1 MRRLRLVVMAGSLTV
16 VLLFSGLLMANRQR
30 QDELYRSLGVLAEVM
45 HLVKSQY
52 VDSLDSETLGLSLD
66 AALVQTVDPW
76 AAVLPGDK
84 VDAYRDMLEAPPPFG
99 LGLAVRFSS
108 AAVRHIIPGSPAAAA
123 GLETWEIIEQV
134 EGVNTRGRPLWQIRL
149 ALKERE
155 QSEQE
160 VRLTVVDRFADER
173 RDVVLKPELWQPEPV
188 QVEMHEEIP
197 VLRLTCL
204 PSGAAA
210 TIGAAL
216 QKTPVR
222 VIDLRELIWG
232 FEEEAVAVA
241 DLFASDGLL
250 GEWRGQRAGSQ
261 SFKATATS
269 PVLAGDDLL
278 VLIGPNTEGVGEIL
292 AAGLRRTGATL
303 VGHRSVGHAS
313 HMWLVHDGDL
323 HLWIPVAYWLRADEQ
338 AIHENGVEPD
348 ETVDL
353 EAVEEGEDPVLRKAL
368 EMIRVRHGEKAAA

>member
-1 MRRLRLVVMAGSLTV
+1 MAVSLTV

-84 VDAYRDMLEAPPPFG
+84 VDAYRDMLAAPPPFG

-134 EGVNTRGRPLWQIRL
+134 EGVNTRGRPLWQVRL

-160 VRLTVVDRFADER
+160 VRLTVVDRFANER
-173 RDVVLKPELWQPEPV
+173 RDVVLKPVQWQPEPI

-197 VLRLTCL
+197 VLRVSCLTH
-204 PSGAAA
+204 GAAD
-210 TIGAAL
+210 TIRAAL
-216 QKTPVR
+216 QETPLQ

-241 DLFASDGLL
+241 DLFAGEGLL

-261 SFKATATS
+261 SFKATQTT
-269 PVLAGDDLL
+269 PELVGEELL

-292 AAGLRRTGATL
+292 ASGLRRTGATL

-323 HLWIPVAYWLRADEQ
+323 HLWIPVAYWLRADELP
-338 AIHENGVEPD
+338 IHENGVEPD

-353 EAVEEGEDPVLRKAL
+353 EEVEEGEDPVLRKAL
-368 EMIRVRHGEKAAA
+368 EMIRVRDGEKAAA

>member
-16 VLLFSGLLMANRQR
+16 VLLFSGLLMAYRQH

-84 VDAYRDMLEAPPPFG
+84 VDAYREMLEAPPPFG
-99 LGLAVRFSS
+99 LGLAIRFSS
-108 AAVRHIIPGSPAAAA
+108 AAVRHIVPGSPAATA

-134 EGVNTRGRPLWQIRL
+134 EEVNTRGRPLWQIRL
-149 ALKERE
+149 ALKEKE
-155 QSEQE
+155 QNGQK
-160 VRLTVVDRFADER
+160 VKLTVVDRFADER
-173 RDVVLKPELWQPEPV
+173 REVVLEPVEWQPQPAL
-188 QVEMHEEIP
+188 VEQHEEIP
-197 VLRLTCL
+197 VMRVTCL
-204 PSGAAA
+204 PSGAAG
-210 TIGAAL
+210 TISAAL
-216 QKTPVR
+216 QETPVE

-241 DLFASDGLL
+241 DLFAREGLL
-250 GEWRGQRAGSQ
+250 AEWRGQRAGAE
-261 SFKATATS
+261 SFQATAN
-269 PVLAGDDLL
+269 PVELSGERLL

-292 AAGLRRTGATL
+292 AAGLRRAGATL
-303 VGHRSVGHAS
+303 VGHRSIGHAS

-323 HLWIPVAYWLRADEQ
+323 HLWIPVGYWLRADEQ
-338 AIHENGVEPD
+338 PINENGVEPD
-348 ETVDL
+348 QTVDL
-353 EAVEEGEDPVLRKAL
+353 QEVEEGEDPVLHKAL